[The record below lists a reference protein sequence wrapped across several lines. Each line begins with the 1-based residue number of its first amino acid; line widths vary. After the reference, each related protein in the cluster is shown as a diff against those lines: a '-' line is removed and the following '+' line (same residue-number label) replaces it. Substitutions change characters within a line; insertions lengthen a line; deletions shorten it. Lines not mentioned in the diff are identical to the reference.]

1 MAQIHEEVVIV
12 KLSKLVKAGTGGE
25 PLAGD
30 EFVAAIE
37 QVAQELVAA
46 GVIVEV
52 EKA

>member
-1 MAQIHEEVVIV
+1 MAQIQEEVVIV
-12 KLSKLVKAGTGGE
+12 KLSKLVKSGTDSGV
-25 PLAGD
+25 LAGD

-37 QVAQELVAA
+37 QVAQELVVA